1 MHNMPHEL
9 IFGEI
14 YLPPLL
20 LVVAL
25 AYLLTSI
32 VSAIATKFGLYRYLA
47 IPAIAEL
54 SILVIFTGII
64 GQFISII

>member
-1 MHNMPHEL
+1 MNSMPHEL

-25 AYLLTSI
+25 AYLLTTL
-32 VSAIATKFGLYRYLA
+32 VSTLSVKLGWHRHVAL
-47 IPAIAEL
+47 PAIAEL
-54 SILVIFTGII
+54 SLLVIFTDLIGRFII
-64 GQFISII
+64 II

>member
-1 MHNMPHEL
+1 MPQEL
-9 IFGEI
+9 IFGEV

-25 AYLLTSI
+25 AYLLTHTVTSI
-32 VSAIATKFGLYRYLA
+32 AVKFGWHRYVA

-54 SILVIFTGII
+54 SIVVIFI
-64 GQFISII
+64 GLISRFIPIV